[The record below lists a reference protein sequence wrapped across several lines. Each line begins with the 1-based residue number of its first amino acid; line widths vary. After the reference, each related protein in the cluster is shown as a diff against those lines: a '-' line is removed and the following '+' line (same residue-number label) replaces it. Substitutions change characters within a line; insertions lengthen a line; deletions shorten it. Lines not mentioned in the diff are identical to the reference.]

1 MTHDDKVGFA
11 RECLMAKRLSEIQ
24 PEWIPPEVQNSWQRC
39 LTAKLNPY
47 SPPTVDPIPSAEI
60 REIRARNA
68 RLYDI
73 ARMEVRNLYSQIAG
87 SHFVVAFATKDAV
100 ILEAV
105 ADPSF
110 DQVAKRSGIVVG
122 SQWAENVRGTNALGS
137 AAFTLVPTVIHAA
150 EHFFH
155 DNCNLT
161 CVASPILDHENH
173 LVGVIDASSDCHS
186 RQIHTVALIRMSAL
200 HIESELFR
208 DTFRGTV
215 ILQFHNRKEF
225 VHTLE
230 AGLVALSPDGKIIAA
245 NRQACFFLHDLPVTP
260 GQSFDMIFSISY
272 ERFMAQA
279 GVQNSGRLTDRRGS
293 TYYVLASNLPRPGN
307 TVPGIRSPE
316 RSTVATGKTQPQFV
330 CEDPAVRQAIEII
343 ENAVRW
349 HVPILIRGETGTG
362 KELLARH
369 VHAVSKRP
377 GKFVAVNCTAL
388 PETLIES
395 EFFGYRGGAFT
406 GGRREGARGLILEA
420 DQGTLFLDEI
430 GHMPVALQARLL
442 RFLDQF
448 TVRAVGSSTEE
459 KVDVQVVAATNCS
472 LEEAVEKQQFR
483 LDLLYRLRGIELT
496 LPPLRKRSDFPLVVQ
511 SLLNA
516 LEPNCTISDEALRL
530 LQQYHWPGNFRE
542 LKNLLLRMVIIAN
555 SPELLPL
562 HVSRAL
568 SIPTASP
575 QFEPT
580 PPPPVDLKRSRRDFI
595 VETYRRCDGSIT
607 RTARELAVSRN
618 TIYRELRRIG
628 IHKSKPDN
636 SIEIA
641 SEV

>member
-1 MTHDDKVGFA
+1 MTRDDKAGFA
-11 RECLMAKRLSEIQ
+11 RECLMAKRLSEIR
-24 PEWIPPEVQNSWQRC
+24 PEWIPSEVQDSWQRC
-39 LTAKLNPY
+39 LKANLNPH
-47 SPPTVDPIPSAEI
+47 SPPTVDPIPPAEM
-60 REIRARNA
+60 RELRAQHA

-73 ARMEVRNLYSQIAG
+73 ARMEVQNLYLQIAG
-87 SHFVVAFATKDAV
+87 SHFVVAFASKDAV

-105 ADPSF
+105 ADRSF
-110 DQVAKRSGIVVG
+110 DEVARRSGIVVG
-122 SQWAENVRGTNALGS
+122 SQWAENIRGTNALGS
-137 AAFTLVPTVIHAA
+137 AAFTLAPTVIHAA
-150 EHFFH
+150 EHFFD

-161 CVASPILDHENH
+161 CVASPVLDHENR

-245 NRQACFFLHDLPVTP
+245 NRQARFFLHDLPVTP
-260 GQSFDMIFSISY
+260 GQSFDMIFSISH

-279 GVQNSGRLTDRRGS
+279 RVQNSGRLTDRRGS
-293 TYYVLASNLPRPGN
+293 TYYVLASNLPRAGN
-307 TVPGIRSPE
+307 AVPGIRLPE
-316 RSTVATGKTQPQFV
+316 RTNHDTHKTQPQFV
-330 CEDPAVRQAIEII
+330 CEDPAVRQAIETI
-343 ENAVRW
+343 ESAVRW
-349 HVPILIRGETGTG
+349 RVPILIRGETGTG

-369 VHAVSKRP
+369 VHAVSNRP

-442 RFLDQF
+442 RFLDQW

-472 LEEAVEKQQFR
+472 LEEAVERQQFR
-483 LDLLYRLRGIELT
+483 VDLLYRLCGVEVT
-496 LPPLRKRSDFPLVVQ
+496 LPPLRKRSDFPQVVQ
-511 SLLNA
+511 SLLKA
-516 LEPNCTISDEALRL
+516 FEPSCTISDDALQL

-542 LKNLLLRMVIIAN
+542 LKNLLLRTVIIAN
-555 SPELLPL
+555 SPALLPW
-562 HVSRAL
+562 HVARAL
-568 SIPTASP
+568 NISMASP
-575 QFEPT
+575 QFKPT
-580 PPPPVDLKRSRRDFI
+580 PPLPVDLKRSRRDLI
-595 VETYRRCDGSIT
+595 VETYRRCAGSIT

-618 TIYRELRRIG
+618 TIYRELRRLG
-628 IHKSKPDN
+628 IHQSKPHGD
-636 SIEIA
+636 ERG
-641 SEV
+641 

>member
-1 MTHDDKVGFA
+1 MTNDHMVGFA
-11 RECLMAKRLSEIQ
+11 RDCLVAKRLSEIQ
-24 PEWIPPEVQNSWQRC
+24 PEWIPSEVQNSWQRC
-39 LTAKLNPY
+39 LAAKLNPH
-47 SPPTVDPIPSAEI
+47 SPPTVDPIPPAEM
-60 REIRARNA
+60 RELRAQHA

-73 ARMEVRNLYSQIAG
+73 ARLEVQNLYSQIAG
-87 SHFVVAFATKDAV
+87 SHFVVAFASKDAV

-110 DQVAKRSGIVVG
+110 EQVARRSGIVVG
-122 SQWAENVRGTNALGS
+122 SQWAENVRGTNALGC
-137 AAFTLVPTVIHAA
+137 AAFTLEPTVIHAA
-150 EHFFH
+150 EHFF
-155 DNCNLT
+155 DGNCKLT
-161 CVASPILDHENH
+161 CVASPVLDHENR
-173 LVGVIDASSDCHS
+173 LVGIIDASSDCHS

-230 AGLVALSPDGKIIAA
+230 AGLIALSPDGKIIAA
-245 NRQACFFLHDLPVTP
+245 NRQARFFLHDLPVTP
-260 GQSFDMIFSISY
+260 GQSFDMIFSISH

-279 GVQNSGRLTDRRGS
+279 GVQNAGRLTDRRGS
-293 TYYVLASNLPRPGN
+293 TYYVLASNLPRSGN
-307 TVPGIRSPE
+307 TVPGIRLPE
-316 RSTVATGKTQPQFV
+316 RSNHATGKTQPQFV
-330 CEDPAVRQAIEII
+330 CEDPAVRQAIEIV
-343 ENAVRW
+343 ENALRW

-369 VHAVSKRP
+369 VHTVSNRP

-442 RFLDQF
+442 RFLDQWS
-448 TVRAVGSSTEE
+448 VRAVGSSTEE
-459 KVDVQVVAATNCS
+459 KVNVQVVAATNCS
-472 LEEAVEKQQFR
+472 LEEAVEKQKFR
-483 LDLLYRLRGIELT
+483 IDLLYRLRGVEVT
-496 LPPLRKRSDFPLVVQ
+496 LPPLRERSDFPQIVQ
-511 SLLNA
+511 FLLKA
-516 LEPNCTISDEALRL
+516 LEPNCTITEEALQL

-542 LKNLLLRMVIIAN
+542 LRNLLLRMVIIAN
-555 SPELLPL
+555 SPDLLAL
-562 HVSRAL
+562 HVYRAL
-568 SIPTASP
+568 NVPTAP
-575 QFEPT
+575 AQFEP
-580 PPPPVDLKRSRRDFI
+580 PPPSPVDLKRRRRDFI
-595 VETYRRCDGSIT
+595 IETYYRCDGSIT

-618 TIYRELRRIG
+618 TIYRELRRMG
-628 IHKSKPDN
+628 ISKSKPDN
-636 SIEIA
+636 SGNVA
-641 SEV
+641 SER